1 MQAAN
6 QYLYPLASE
15 GNFIAAVQNMIEV
28 ET

>member
-6 QYLYPLASE
+6 QCLYPLAPE
-15 GNFIAAVQNMIEV
+15 GNFVAAVQNMIEV